1 MHMRLPRIDK
11 RPYLF
16 IVWSVGWSVRHT
28 NVRNAQ
34 NYQFWPP
41 PFFPSPLIHSHIHFP
56 SFVHSFSRSFICSI
70 VHSFSCPFIQ
80 SIIHSSSWLFFQSV
94 IIYSVGHSF
103 IQLVVHSVIHSV
115 VHSFI
120 HSFGHS
126 SIHSVIHSFGRS
138 FIHSF
143 GRPFIWSF
151 IHSVIH
157 FFHHSKHFCIYISI
171 DKNMASSYTSQL
183 SIKNRETHFGRSG
196 DAKIDFKYDRQTYWL
211 CVCVCVC
218 VCYLA

>member
-103 IQLVVHSVIHSV
+103 IQLVVHSVIHLVILPFIRLFIHLV

-120 HSFGHS
+120 RLVVHL
-126 SIHSVIHSFGRS
+126 FGRS
-138 FIHSF
+138 FI
-143 GRPFIWSF
+143 PSF
-151 IHSVIH
+151 ISFIIQNI
-157 FFHHSKHFCIYISI
+157 FAYI
-171 DKNMASSYTSQL
+171 
-183 SIKNRETHFGRSG
+183 
-196 DAKIDFKYDRQTYWL
+196 
-211 CVCVCVC
+211 
-218 VCYLA
+218 